1 MLKLTEVLIKKN
13 QTLYKAVLQ
22 IKCSMAFLYFSEMKQ
37 CPMTIK
43 LDRILRLLN

>member
-1 MLKLTEVLIKKN
+1 MLKLTEVLTKKN

-22 IKCSMAFLYFSEMKQ
+22 IKCSTALLYFGEMKQ
-37 CPMTIK
+37 CSTTIK